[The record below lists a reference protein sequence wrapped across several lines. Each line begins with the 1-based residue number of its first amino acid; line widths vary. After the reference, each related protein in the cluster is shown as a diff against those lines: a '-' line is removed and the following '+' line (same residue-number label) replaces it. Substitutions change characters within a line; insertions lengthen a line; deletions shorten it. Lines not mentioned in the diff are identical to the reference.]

1 MEETK
6 KYYRCYATGQ
16 GFFVRIPV
24 KAPDEQPEEPEPQQ
38 AKA

>member
-1 MEETK
+1 MEQAK
-6 KYYRCYATGQ
+6 QQYRCYATGL

-24 KAPDEQPEEPEPQQ
+24 NAPHEEPEEPEPQQ